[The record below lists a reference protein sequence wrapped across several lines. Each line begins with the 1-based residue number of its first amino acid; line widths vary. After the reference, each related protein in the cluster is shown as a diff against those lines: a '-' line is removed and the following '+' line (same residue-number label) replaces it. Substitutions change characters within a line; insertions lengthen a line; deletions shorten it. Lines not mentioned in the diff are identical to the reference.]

1 MSETPFSFSREQ
13 AIESAR
19 ADANFFAALCLP
31 GIFKYL
37 FPAIFIALWQWI
49 LANLQIERGFHRLA
63 IGLPRGF
70 GKTIF
75 LKLIV
80 VYTILFTDRKFILVV
95 CNTEQLAEN
104 FIADVI
110 DVLDSD
116 NIRSLFGNWRLN
128 VEKETLHLK
137 KFYFRG
143 RPVILAALGVGG
155 SPRGL
160 NIKYVRPDFI
170 IMDDMQSKEQAE
182 SAVESVRT
190 FSWMVGTL
198 LKTNDPERCL
208 YIFVGNM
215 YPYAGS
221 ILKKLKHASTWLS
234 FITAAIL
241 EDGQSI
247 WPELKPV
254 PVLLAELKNDTELGH
269 PEQFYAEVMNDEN
282 AGSKHGLDVTLI
294 KSAPDWLL
302 DSDAPAGCVIIDP
315 SVGKKKSD
323 DVIIAAVLFHDK
335 PLVRKF
341 AKKEDGT
348 RKFDP
353 KDTIKETFKL
363 CFEFGI
369 CTIFVESVAYQATL
383 AYWID
388 YFAKE
393 LGISGIQVI
402 EIYPKAGTKNSR
414 IYGTLKTMAK
424 ENPDDAQILVHKE
437 VRDEFV
443 DQANVW
449 NPLKTDNKD
458 DMLDI
463 PTYIPQIL
471 LEHSGALMRVYELSQ
486 PQNVVEATAASDME
500 LPF

>member
-1 MSETPFSFSREQ
+1 VSETAYSFNREQ
-13 AIESAR
+13 AIA
-19 ADANFFAALCLP
+19 AAQTDANFFAALCLP
-31 GIFKYL
+31 SIFKYL
-37 FPAIFIALWQWI
+37 FPPIFIALWQWI
-49 LANLQIERGFHRLA
+49 VANLQIEKGFHRLA

-80 VYTILFTDRKFILVV
+80 VYAILFTDRKFILVV

-104 FIADVI
+104 FIADVV
-110 DVLDSD
+110 DVLDSA
-116 NIRSLFGNWRLN
+116 NIRSIFGNWRNN

-143 RPVILAALGVGG
+143 RPIILAALGVGG

-215 YPYAGS
+215 YPYPGS

-241 EDGQSI
+241 EDGESI

-294 KSAPDWLL
+294 KPAPDWLT
-302 DSDAPAGCVIIDP
+302 DDDAPAGCVIIDP

-323 DVIIAAVLFHDK
+323 DVIVAAVLFHDK
-335 PLVRKF
+335 PLVREF
-341 AKKEDGT
+341 AAKPDGS
-348 RKFDP
+348 RKLDP
-353 KDTIKETFKL
+353 RETIKAAFQL
-363 CFEFGI
+363 CFKYNI
-369 CTIFVESVAYQATL
+369 STIFVEAVAYQATL
-383 AYWID
+383 AYWIN

-393 LGISGIQVI
+393 LGISGINVI
-402 EIYPKAGTKNSR
+402 ELYPKAGTKNAR
-414 IYGTLKTMAK
+414 IYGTLKSMAK
-424 ENPDDAQILVHKE
+424 ANPDDMEILVHKD

-443 DQANVW
+443 DQAVNW
-449 NPLKTDNKD
+449 NPLKTDNRD

-471 LEHSGALMRVYELSQ
+471 VEHAGALMRVTELAQ
-486 PQNVVEATAASDME
+486 PHNVVEAVTAADME

>member
-1 MSETPFSFSREQ
+1 VTESAVSVSRESSID
-13 AIESAR
+13 AAR
-19 ADANFFAALCLP
+19 SDANFFAALCLP
-31 GIFKYL
+31 SIFRFL
-37 FPAIFIALWQWI
+37 FPPIFLGLWQW
-49 LANLQIERGFHRLA
+49 LTANLYLESGFQRLA

-110 DVLDSD
+110 DVLDSA
-116 NIRSLFGNWRLN
+116 NIRALFGNWRMA

-137 KFYFRG
+137 KFHFRG
-143 RPVILAALGVGG
+143 RPVILAAIGAGS

-182 SAVESVRT
+182 SAIESART

-198 LKTNDPERCL
+198 LKTNDPVRCL
-208 YIFVGNM
+208 YVFVGNM
-215 YPYAGS
+215 YPYPGS

-241 EDGQSI
+241 EDGESI

-282 AGSKHGLDVTLI
+282 AGSKHGLDLTQI
-294 KSAPDWLL
+294 RPAPDYLL
-302 DSDAPAGCVIIDP
+302 DEQAPAGCVIIDP

-323 DVIIAAVLFHDK
+323 DVIVAAVLFHDK
-335 PLVRKF
+335 PMVREF
-341 AKKEDGT
+341 AIKDGH

-353 KDTIKETFKL
+353 KETIKQAFIL
-363 CFEFGI
+363 CFKYSI
-369 CTIFVESVAYQATL
+369 RTIFVESVAYQATL
-383 AYWID
+383 GFWIN

-393 LGISGIQVI
+393 LGIDGLNII
-402 EIYPKAGTKNSR
+402 ELYPKAGSKNSR
-414 IYGTLKTMAK
+414 IYGVLKTMAK
-424 ENPDDAQILVHKE
+424 ENPDNAEILVHKD
-437 VRDEFV
+437 VRNEFV
-443 DQANVW
+443 DQGIAW

-471 LEHSGALMRVYELSQ
+471 LEHSGALMRVFELSQ
-486 PQNVVEATAASDME
+486 PHNLVTAISADDME
-500 LPF
+500 LAF